1 MAAVGMVAVPGG
13 RVWTR
18 CVGGGGAIP
27 LVLLHGGPGCPSP
40 YLEPFEALA
49 SERPVLFYDQL
60 GCGESDR
67 PTDPALWRIE
77 RFRLEL
83 DAVIAAQG
91 GGPVHLFGHS
101 WGSML
106 ALDYALAHPARVA
119 SLILASPCLSMDR
132 VRADM
137 ARLKAALPPAVL
149 ATIERCE
156 AEATTA
162 SGAYTAAALVFYRRH
177 LCRLPIWPE
186 PLARAEAQW
195 GWTVYHTMWGPAEFT
210 PTGNLAGYERTD
222 RLGALHAPV
231 LYTCGRH
238 DEITPEST
246 AAYHALTPGSELRVF
261 EHSAHLQHLEETPAY
276 LDTVRGFLARVEEH
290 RDAA

>member
-1 MAAVGMVAVPGG
+1 MAGVRMIDVPGG

-18 CVGGGGAIP
+18 QLGDGTALP

-49 SERPVLFYDQL
+49 TDRPVLFYDQL

-67 PTDPALWRIE
+67 PEDASLWQLE
-77 RFRLEL
+77 RFVHELE
-83 DAVIAAQG
+83 AVVDSLGQG
-91 GGPVHLFGHS
+91 AVHLLGHS

-106 ALDYALAHPARVA
+106 GVDYALAHPGRVA

-137 ARLKAALPPAVL
+137 ARLKADLPPAVL
-149 ATIERCE
+149 AMIERCE
-156 AEATTA
+156 AEGKTDT
-162 SGAYTAAALVFYRRH
+162 GAYNAAALVFYRRH
-177 LCRLPIWPE
+177 LCRLPLWPE

-195 GWTVYHTMWGPAEFT
+195 GWAVYHAMWGPAEFT
-210 PTGNLAGYERTD
+210 PTGNLAGFERED
-222 RLGALHAPV
+222 RLHELRCPV

-246 AAYHALTPGSELRVF
+246 SAYHARTPGSDMRVF
-261 EHSAHLQHLEETPAY
+261 EHSAHLPHREEGPAY
-276 LDTVRGFLARVEEH
+276 LAMVREFLIRAEE
-290 RDAA
+290 RADAG